1 MESVGGT
8 DGQGLVVLK
17 LLYFFVHVE
26 FVEVL
31 LGLSFTSTGRLGD
44 WNIGVYW
51 VGIPLL
57 FEGVLIY
64 REQEVN
70 GGCVCVCVCV

>member
-1 MESVGGT
+1 MCLSECVLVFSMESVGGT

-31 LGLSFTSTGRLGD
+31 LGLSFTSTGRLGGRLEYWCILG
-44 WNIGVYW
+44 WNSTLV
-51 VGIPLL
+51 
-57 FEGVLIY
+57 
-64 REQEVN
+64 
-70 GGCVCVCVCV
+70 